1 MNTAHLI
8 HRATPLTRIRPFH
21 PDWVP
26 AGGHIPLRTGIYFD
40 VVTIRSELG
49 QQIADRLIQLFDCHP
64 GGIYQRASGSG
75 AVHFVTL
82 PSSADQFTWPRGA
95 LHCGAEK
102 SELVEVPALDSAPD
116 PWSWLSLPTRRR
128 EFVDCARLH
137 DLVVRS
143 RDTVAALGPA
153 RRTRQSGRQ
162 PVQRPASAARDRPD
176 GGVAH
181 SYTRQP

>member
-8 HRATPLTRIRPFH
+8 HRAAPLTRIRPFH

-26 AGGHIPLRTGIYFD
+26 AGGHIPLHTGIYFD

-49 QQIADRLIQLFDCHP
+49 KQIADRLIQLFDCHP
-64 GGIYQRASGSG
+64 GEIYQRASGSG
-75 AVHFVTL
+75 AVYFVTP
-82 PSSADQFTWPRGA
+82 PSSVDQFTWPRGA

-128 EFVDCARLH
+128 EFVDCGTRRPRSCMLVWGPVDGRPLDRRSGVVGERLGWMH
-137 DLVVRS
+137 
-143 RDTVAALGPA
+143 G
-153 RRTRQSGRQ
+153 GRF
-162 PVQRPASAARDRPD
+162 RPR
-176 GGVAH
+176 
-181 SYTRQP
+181 